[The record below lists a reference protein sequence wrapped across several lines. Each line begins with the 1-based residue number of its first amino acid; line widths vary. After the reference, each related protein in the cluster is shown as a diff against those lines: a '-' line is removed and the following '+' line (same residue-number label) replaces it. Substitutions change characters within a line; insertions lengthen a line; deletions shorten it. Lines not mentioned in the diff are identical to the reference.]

1 LVAVGD
7 AEGTVSII
15 QVGKPLFD
23 PAPQEKEIMGQIFD
37 REFNREKTLT
47 VNIKKKA
54 EKKGPSKKEQE
65 AENAAKERADTLKDQ
80 LADIE
85 KKFFD
90 TVGKDEDIS
99 AIKARGEMNKK
110 NA

>member
-54 EKKGPSKKEQE
+54 EKKGPSKK
-65 AENAAKERADTLKDQ
+65 RAR
-80 LADIE
+80 
-85 KKFFD
+85 
-90 TVGKDEDIS
+90 S
-99 AIKARGEMNKK
+99 
-110 NA
+110 